1 MPWAS
6 RPVVLARARLPSRTD
21 AVTRS
26 DNLTDPRTSFSQDEM
41 SDKYRMIF
49 NRMRQAAI
57 TNDLVDIITGANAL

>member
-1 MPWAS
+1 
-6 RPVVLARARLPSRTD
+6 
-21 AVTRS
+21 
-26 DNLTDPRTSFSQDEM
+26 M